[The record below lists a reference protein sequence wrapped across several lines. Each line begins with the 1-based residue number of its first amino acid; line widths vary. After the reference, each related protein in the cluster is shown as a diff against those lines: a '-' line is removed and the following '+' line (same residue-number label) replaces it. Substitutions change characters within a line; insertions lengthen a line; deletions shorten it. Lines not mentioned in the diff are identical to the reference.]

1 MANEPVKFKKGV
13 STSLPANKKAGTFL
27 LETDTG
33 TLYVDDSSTS
43 RIQIKDNTKAP
54 KDHNHDGVYAPK
66 SHTHSNYYDSNT
78 SRAANTVLAAPTGSN
93 GSASFRKL
101 TLNDLPITAAT
112 TTVAGLMSATDKAK
126 LDSIASGANKTIVDA
141 SLSTTS
147 TNPVQN
153 KILTSASGVSTLLN
167 QLSVGS
173 SNPVDTDYFIS
184 QYAGGGTTTTSY
196 HRRPVSALASYM
208 KTKIGTGTVTITQNG
223 TEKGKFTLNQSGN
236 VTVALSDTN
245 TNTTY
250 KLTKSGSTITLTGSD
265 GTSTSVT
272 DSDTNTTYSAGTG
285 LSLSGTTFNHK
296 NSVTAGTAQGDA
308 NKTLSFGG
316 TFKIPT
322 VTYDAQGHITG
333 KGTTTMT
340 MPANPNTDTK
350 NTAGSTDTSS
360 KIFLVGATSQAAS
373 SQTYSDNQ
381 VYAMNGQLNG
391 NSMRVAEKVI
401 MQYNSSTESLDFV
414 FV

>member
-66 SHTHSNYYDSNT
+66 SHTHSNYYDSNA

-101 TLNDLPITAAT
+101 TLNDLPITTAT
-112 TTVAGLMSATDKAK
+112 KNVAGLMSATDKAK
-126 LDSIASGANKTIVDA
+126 LDSIESAANKTIVDA

-153 KILTSASGVSTLLN
+153 KVLTSASGVSTLLN
-167 QLSVGS
+167 QLSSG
-173 SNPVDTDYFIS
+173 NATPVDADYYIS
-184 QYAGGGTTTTSY
+184 QYVGGGTTTTSY

-208 KTKIGTGTVTITQNG
+208 KTTGTVTITQNG

-296 NSVTAGTAQGDA
+296 NSVAAGTAQGDA

-360 KIFLVGATSQAAS
+360 KIFLVGATSQAANP
-373 SQTYSDNQ
+373 QTYSDNQ
-381 VYAMNGQLNG
+381 VYATNGQLNG